1 MSQNCFKNVLKSLY
15 GFGRCCQEI
24 RDICMGVEPCL
35 KVHTLISVQHKSI
48 QPGQNLMMID
58 PSQHDLS
65 CGGVKLSIG

>member
-1 MSQNCFKNVLKSLY
+1 M
-15 GFGRCCQEI
+15 
-24 RDICMGVEPCL
+24 DVEPCL

-58 PSQHDLS
+58 PSQLDLS